1 MDKNIENTVRAV
13 IDDLKHKI
21 EEISVAADQCD
32 PSVKEEAFRV
42 RDKAV
47 NALNGVIT
55 KVGKSIS
62 RQNNPEEVYKS
73 LTTVIEKSKT
83 LYSNAIN
90 KIAKLNSTQ
99 KAKKSATFTDDIES
113 GMESIFDHAEG
124 YTGYGEGTERK
135 SSFTQTGFVSDSMD
149 RQAVEILRSWL
160 SPDGDKK

>member
-1 MDKNIENTVRAV
+1 MDKNVENTVRAV

-32 PSVKEEAFRV
+32 ASVKQEAFQV

-62 RQNNPEEVYKS
+62 KQNDPEEVYKS
-73 LTTVIEKSKT
+73 LTTVIQKSKT
-83 LYSNAIN
+83 LYNNAIN
-90 KIAKLNSTQ
+90 KIGKLGSQN
-99 KAKKSATFTDDIES
+99 AEKKRPLTDDIES
-113 GMESIFDHAEG
+113 GMESIFDHADG
-124 YTGYGEGTERK
+124 LTGYAEGTERK
-135 SSFTQTGFVSDSMD
+135 SSLNNTGFVSDSMD

-160 SPDGDKK
+160 SPGGEKK

>member
-1 MDKNIENTVRAV
+1 MDKNVENTVRAV

-62 RQNNPEEVYKS
+62 KQNDPEEVYKS

-83 LYSNAIN
+83 LYNNAIN
-90 KIAKLNSTQ
+90 KIGKLGSQNV
-99 KAKKSATFTDDIES
+99 KKNRPSTDDIES

-124 YTGYGEGTERK
+124 FTGYTEGAERK
-135 SSFTQTGFVSDSMD
+135 SSLNNMGFVSDSMD
-149 RQAVEILRSWL
+149 RQAVEILKSWL
-160 SPDGDKK
+160 SPGGEKK

>member
-21 EEISVAADQCD
+21 EEINTEAERCN
-32 PSVKEEAFRV
+32 PSAREEAFRV

-55 KVGKSIS
+55 KVGRSIS
-62 RQNNPEEVYKS
+62 KQNDPEEVYKS

-83 LYSNAIN
+83 LYGNAIG
-90 KIAKLNSTQ
+90 KIRKLNID
-99 KAKKSATFTDDIES
+99 KKEKKTARFADDIES
-113 GMESIFDHAEG
+113 GMERIFDRADG
-124 YTGYGEGTERK
+124 YTQEPGK
-135 SSFTQTGFVSDSMD
+135 KNALDLTGLSSDSMD

-160 SPDGDKK
+160 SPRGENK

>member
-1 MDKNIENTVRAV
+1 MNKNVENTVRAV

-32 PSVKEEAFRV
+32 VSVRQEAFQV

-62 RQNNPEEVYKS
+62 KQNDPEEVYKS

-83 LYSNAIN
+83 LYSNAIG
-90 KIAKLNSTQ
+90 KIGKLNSQ
-99 KAKKSATFTDDIES
+99 NKKKSFTDDIES

-124 YTGYGEGTERK
+124 FDAFAEATDKK
-135 SSFTQTGFVSDSMD
+135 SSFNKTGFAPDPMDSK
-149 RQAVEILRSWL
+149 AVEILKSWL
-160 SPDGDKK
+160 SPRGEKK

>member
-1 MDKNIENTVRAV
+1 MNNNVENTVRAV

-32 PSVKEEAFRV
+32 VSARQEAVQV

-47 NALNGVIT
+47 SALNGVIT

-62 RQNNPEEVYKS
+62 KQNDPEEVYKS

-83 LYSNAIN
+83 LYNNAIGKIGKLSSQN
-90 KIAKLNSTQ
+90 KKTS
-99 KAKKSATFTDDIES
+99 FTDDIES

-124 YTGYGEGTERK
+124 FGGYAEGTEKK
-135 SSFTQTGFVSDSMD
+135 SSFDNTGFAPDSMD
-149 RQAVEILRSWL
+149 SKAVEILKSWL
-160 SPDGDKK
+160 SPRGEKK